1 VTPGGDGGDGAGI
14 ACSAASRATIL
25 RHHSSN
31 GILLS
36 FNKSF
41 MAALTPTSPNM
52 DWGSAS
58 KECVADAASRV
69 SGTVLSSLTSALIP
83 SGVAGAL
90 IPAGVGALPIL
101 PLCTAEIRV

>member
-1 VTPGGDGGDGAGI
+1 METGRLI
-14 ACSAASRATIL
+14 AFSAASKALIL
-25 RHHSSN
+25 YNHSPI
-31 GILLS
+31 GILVS
-36 FNKSF
+36 FKKSF

-52 DWGSAS
+52 AWGSAS

-69 SGTVLSSLTSALIP
+69 SGTVLISLTSALIP